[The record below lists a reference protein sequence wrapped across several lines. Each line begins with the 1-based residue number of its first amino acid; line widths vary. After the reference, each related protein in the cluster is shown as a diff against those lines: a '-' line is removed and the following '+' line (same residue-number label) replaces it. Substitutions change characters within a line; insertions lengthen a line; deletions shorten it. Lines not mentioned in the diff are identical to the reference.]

1 MKYIKLFEDFDL
13 DKFMEDPES
22 QFHDDTDPNIIEG
35 DWVTSYRG
43 PAKVLSISGEMAR
56 VELIN
61 GPRSI
66 VSVPFEFLT
75 KITKEEALKLSRNK
89 VDAKKELTTMNQE
102 MEAVLKAAISEDD
115 ETGDEIFSGNMGKTI
130 SYLEEFLV
138 DLIDLKNKDSY
149 SPYYTEY
156 GTFTSNL
163 ANLCYLMIDKIDKD
177 IQNTG
182 NQSEV
187 RELENLKKKIE
198 VIQDKFF
205 EISS

>member
-1 MKYIKLFEDFDL
+1 MKYVKLFEDFDL

-22 QFHDDTDPNIIEG
+22 QFHDDSDPNIVEG

-43 PAKVLSISGEMAR
+43 PAKFLSVSGDMAK

-89 VDAKKELTTMNQE
+89 VDAKKELTQMNQE

-115 ETGDEIFSGNMGKTI
+115 ETGDEIFTGNLDKVI
-130 SYLEEFLV
+130 SYLEDFLV
-138 DLIDLKNKDSY
+138 DLIDLRNRDSY

-163 ANLCYLMIDKIDKD
+163 ANLCYLMIDRIDMD
-177 IQNTG
+177 IQNSG
-182 NQSEV
+182 SQSQIA
-187 RELENLKKKIE
+187 ELNNLKRKIE
-198 VIQDKFF
+198 TIQDKFF

>member
-1 MKYIKLFEDFDL
+1 MKHIKLFEDFDL

-22 QFHDDTDPNIIEG
+22 QFHDDSDPNIVEG

-115 ETGDEIFSGNMGKTI
+115 ETGDEIFSGNMEKTI

-156 GTFTSNL
+156 GSFTSNL
-163 ANLCYLMIDKIDKD
+163 ANLCYLMLDKIDKD
-177 IQNTG
+177 IESTRV
-182 NQSEV
+182 QSEI
-187 RELENLKKKIE
+187 RELETLKKKIE

>member
-1 MKYIKLFEDFDL
+1 LKYLKLFEDFDL

-22 QFHDDTDPNIIEG
+22 QFHDDTDPNIVEG

-89 VDAKKELTTMNQE
+89 VDTKKELTTMNQE

-115 ETGDEIFSGNMGKTI
+115 ETGDEIFTGNTEKTI

-156 GTFTSNL
+156 GAFTSNL

-177 IQNTG
+177 IQSTG

>member
-1 MKYIKLFEDFDL
+1 LKYIKLFEDFDL

-89 VDAKKELTTMNQE
+89 VDSKKELTTMNQE

-115 ETGDEIFSGNMGKTI
+115 ETGDEIFSGNMEKTI

-156 GTFTSNL
+156 GAFTSNL
-163 ANLCYLMIDKIDKD
+163 ANLCYLMLDKIDKD

>member
-1 MKYIKLFEDFDL
+1 LKYIKLFEDFDL

-89 VDAKKELTTMNQE
+89 VDSKKELTTMNQE

-115 ETGDEIFSGNMGKTI
+115 ETGDEIFSGNMEKTI

>member
-1 MKYIKLFEDFDL
+1 
-13 DKFMEDPES
+13 MEDPES

-89 VDAKKELTTMNQE
+89 VDSKKELTTMNQE

-115 ETGDEIFSGNMGKTI
+115 ETGDEIFSGNM
-130 SYLEEFLV
+130 
-138 DLIDLKNKDSY
+138 
-149 SPYYTEY
+149 
-156 GTFTSNL
+156 
-163 ANLCYLMIDKIDKD
+163 
-177 IQNTG
+177 
-182 NQSEV
+182 
-187 RELENLKKKIE
+187 
-198 VIQDKFF
+198 
-205 EISS
+205 

>member
-89 VDAKKELTTMNQE
+89 VDSKKELTTMNQE

-115 ETGDEIFSGNMGKTI
+115 ETGDEIFSGNMEKTI

>member
-1 MKYIKLFEDFDL
+1 MKYLKLFEDFDL

-22 QFHDDTDPNIIEG
+22 QFHDDTDPNIVEG

-89 VDAKKELTTMNQE
+89 VDSKKELTTMNQE

-115 ETGDEIFSGNMGKTI
+115 ETGDEIFTGNTEKTI

-156 GTFTSNL
+156 GAFTSNL

-177 IQNTG
+177 IQSTG

>member
-89 VDAKKELTTMNQE
+89 VDSKKELTTMNQE

-115 ETGDEIFSGNMGKTI
+115 ETGDEIFSGNMEKTI

-156 GTFTSNL
+156 GAFTSNL
-163 ANLCYLMIDKIDKD
+163 ANLCYLMLDKIDKD